1 MRRFGR
7 CRFLALVPRHAF
19 LTDVLWG
26 VLLGVGCVVM
36 AARAILYPRERQ
48 RSELFRSA

>member
-1 MRRFGR
+1 M
-7 CRFLALVPRHAF
+7 HF

-36 AARAILYPRERQ
+36 AARAILYPRERPGGRDPRQ
-48 RSELFRSA
+48 PP